1 LEESVKI
8 KDWFENWGITGLKIS
23 AGFMQME
30 WQPRPEEEQAAWELY
45 IELITRVA
53 TQPLGKDQGDEAAAL
68 SSIFSLFQVTR
79 ELLKQKGRKAEVFSK
94 IAVVILN
101 QKIRPF
107 TAKWHKRITDNLLEN
122 PEEKASFRKE
132 LEQIQNVVRG
142 YAAMLAKVAGV
153 EDFQKLDQGPLQE
166 L

>member
-1 LEESVKI
+1 MKI
-8 KDWFENWGITGLKIS
+8 QDWFENWGITGLKIS

-30 WQPRPEEEQAAWELY
+30 WQPKPEEEQAAWELY

-68 SSIFSLFQVTR
+68 TSIFSLFEVTR
-79 ELLKQKGRKAEVFSK
+79 NLLKEKGRKAEVFSK
-94 IAVVILN
+94 VAVVILN

-107 TAKWHKRITDNLLEN
+107 TATWHKRVLDNRLEK
-122 PEEKASFRKE
+122 PEEKALFLRE
-132 LEQIQNVVRG
+132 LEQIQNMLRG

-153 EDFQKLDQGPLQE
+153 EDFQKLEQGPLQE
-166 L
+166 W

>member
-1 LEESVKI
+1 MKI
-8 KDWFENWGITGLKIS
+8 QDWFENWGITGLKIS

-30 WQPRPEEEQAAWELY
+30 WQPKPEEEQAAWELY

-68 SSIFSLFQVTR
+68 KSIFSLFEVTR
-79 ELLKQKGRKAEVFSK
+79 NLLKEKGRKAEVFSK

-107 TAKWHKRITDNLLEN
+107 TATWHKRVLDNNLEK
-122 PEEKASFRKE
+122 PEDKALFRNE
-132 LEQIQNVVRG
+132 LIQIQNMLRG

-153 EDFQKLDQGPLQE
+153 EDFQALEQGPLQE

>member
-1 LEESVKI
+1 MKI
-8 KDWFENWGITGLKIS
+8 QDWFENWGIAGLKIS

-53 TQPLGKDQGDEAAAL
+53 IQPLGKGQGDEAAAL
-68 SSIFSLFQVTR
+68 GSIFSLFEVTR
-79 ELLKQKGRKAEVFSK
+79 DLLKQKGRKAEVFSK

-107 TAKWHKRITDNLLEN
+107 TAKWHKRVLDNQLEK
-122 PEEKASFRKE
+122 PEEKESFRKE
-132 LEQIQNVVRG
+132 LEQIQGVLRG
-142 YAAMLAKVAGV
+142 YAAMLANVAGV
-153 EDFQKLDQGPLQE
+153 EDFQTLDQGPLQE

>member
-1 LEESVKI
+1 VKI
-8 KDWFENWGITGLKIS
+8 QDWFENWGITGLKIS

-30 WQPRPEEEQAAWELY
+30 WQPKPEEEQAAWELY

-68 SSIFSLFQVTR
+68 KSIFSLFEVTR
-79 ELLKQKGRKAEVFSK
+79 NLLKEKGRKAEVFSK

-107 TAKWHKRITDNLLEN
+107 TATWHKRVLDNNLEK
-122 PEEKASFRKE
+122 PEDKALFRNE
-132 LEQIQNVVRG
+132 LIQIQNMLRG

-153 EDFQKLDQGPLQE
+153 EDFQALEQGPLQE

>member
-1 LEESVKI
+1 MKI
-8 KDWFENWGITGLKIS
+8 QDWFENWGITGLKIS

-53 TQPLGKDQGDEAAAL
+53 TQPLGKDLGDEAAAL
-68 SSIFSLFQVTR
+68 RSIFSLFKVTR
-79 ELLKQKGRKAEVFSK
+79 DLLKQKGRKAEVFSK

-107 TAKWHKRITDNLLEN
+107 TAKWHKRLLDNRLEK
-122 PEEKASFRKE
+122 PEEKESFRKE
-132 LEQIQNVVRG
+132 LEEIQDVLRR
-142 YAAMLAKVAGV
+142 YAAMLANMAGV
-153 EDFQKLDQGPLQE
+153 EDFQKLEQGPLQE

>member
-1 LEESVKI
+1 MKI
-8 KDWFENWGITGLKIS
+8 QDWFENWGITGLKIS

-30 WQPRPEEEQAAWELY
+30 WQPKPEEEQAAWELY

-68 SSIFSLFQVTR
+68 KSIFSLFEVTR
-79 ELLKQKGRKAEVFSK
+79 NLLKEKGRKAEVFSK

-107 TAKWHKRITDNLLEN
+107 TATWHKRVLDNNLEK
-122 PEEKASFRKE
+122 PQDKALFRNE
-132 LEQIQNVVRG
+132 LIQIQNMLRG

-153 EDFQKLDQGPLQE
+153 EDFQALDQGPLQE

>member
-1 LEESVKI
+1 MKI
-8 KDWFENWGITGLKIS
+8 QDWFENWGITGLKIS

-30 WQPRPEEEQAAWELY
+30 WQPKPEEEQAAWELY

-68 SSIFSLFQVTR
+68 TSIFSLFEVTR
-79 ELLKQKGRKAEVFSK
+79 NLLKEKGRKAEVFSK
-94 IAVVILN
+94 VAVVILN

-107 TAKWHKRITDNLLEN
+107 TASWHKRVLDNRLEK
-122 PEEKASFRKE
+122 PEEKALFLRE
-132 LEQIQNVVRG
+132 LEQIQNMLRG

-153 EDFQKLDQGPLQE
+153 EDFQKLEQGPLQE
-166 L
+166 W

>member
-1 LEESVKI
+1 MKI
-8 KDWFENWGITGLKIS
+8 QDWFENWGITGLKIS

-30 WQPRPEEEQAAWELY
+30 WQPKPEEEQAAWELY

-68 SSIFSLFQVTR
+68 KSIFSLFEVTR
-79 ELLKQKGRKAEVFSK
+79 NLLKEKGRKAEVFSK

-107 TAKWHKRITDNLLEN
+107 TATWHKRVLDNNLEK
-122 PEEKASFRKE
+122 PEDKALFRNE
-132 LEQIQNVVRG
+132 LIQIQNMLRG

-153 EDFQKLDQGPLQE
+153 EDFQMLEQGALQE